1 MLKRLKFLALLGCAA
16 LLLPAWS
23 ARTVYVARHGQV
35 GDKKFY
41 DSAVKEP
48 KLTPLGIEQAQMLA
62 NFLVKQ
68 KNFNGKIL
76 VSPIY
81 RTIETGTYVA
91 ALLDNRPVI
100 LEPGIQEIARKK
112 THPGMT
118 LAQINERFAGKT
130 LPGSAFKDLWR
141 LSFESDDARQL
152 RVNAAL
158 ERILKEHDGDLLL
171 VTHGAVVGNLRR
183 ALEARKVPGAKLARG
198 SAWNCSL
205 HIYELDDNDRV
216 KSSAYTTEY
225 MPDAK
230 VTSNFRTPKIPRP
243 DDPRYGEKVKKSP
256 KRKKTPP
263 AVSQRQPGERL
274 VLITRHCQQ
283 TGGSSDPSCIRPIPD
298 DAGISPLGIKQAKNL
313 GKELKRLNFKGKI
326 YTSPYFRCVATGS
339 YAAQECGSTVYPD
352 ARIQQRSRRKGG
364 NLKNGGATLAQ
375 LRKLFPAQI
384 APDAVLADD
393 WMNKNAETM
402 PGQRARIKV
411 ALEQI
416 LAENPG
422 MDILIVSHGSA
433 VPEYGFN
440 LTGKKPKGF
449 VWNCALF
456 KFAINKKGKVR
467 YLGYDISF
475 MPENEVTSNLKHSLV
490 KEKAGVKAVEK
501 SGVDYEF

>member
-1 MLKRLKFLALLGCAA
+1 MSALKKFCFWLLLAA
-16 LLLPAWS
+16 LLPLS

-35 GDKKFY
+35 GDRKYY
-41 DSAVKEP
+41 DSAVRET

-62 NFLVKQ
+62 DFLVNK
-68 KNFNGKIL
+68 KKFNGKIL

-91 ALLDNRPVI
+91 VLLDNRPVI
-100 LEPGIQEIARKK
+100 LEPGIQEVANKQ
-112 THPGMT
+112 TYPGMT
-118 LAQINERFAGKT
+118 LAQINERFPGKT
-130 LPGSAFKDLWR
+130 LSGSAFKDIWR
-141 LSFESDDARQL
+141 VSFESNEARQL

-158 ERILKEHDGDLLL
+158 DRILKEHDGDLLL
-171 VTHGAVVGNLRR
+171 VTHGGIVGNLRK
-183 ALEARKVPGAKLARG
+183 ALEARKLPGAKLARG

-205 HIYELDDNDRV
+205 HIYELDDNNRV
-216 KSSAYTTEY
+216 KSSSYTTEY

-243 DDPRYGEKVKKSP
+243 DDPRYGAKDKKH
-256 KRKKTPP
+256 KKNLP
-263 AVSQRQPGERL
+263 AASERRAGERL

-283 TGGSSDPSCIRPIPD
+283 TGGSNDKSYIRPIAD
-298 DAGISPLGIKQAKNL
+298 DAGISPLGIKQSKNL
-313 GKELKRLNFKGKI
+313 GKELKRLGFKGKI

-339 YAAQECGSTVYPD
+339 YAARECGSTVYPD

-364 NLKNGGATLAQ
+364 NLKKGGASLAE

-384 APDAVLADD
+384 ASDAVLADD
-393 WMNKNAETM
+393 WMHKNAETM

-422 MDILIVSHGSA
+422 MDIMIVSHGSA

-456 KFAINKKGKVR
+456 KFAINEKGEVR

-475 MPENEVTSNLKHSLV
+475 MPENEVTSNLKHSLI

>member
-1 MLKRLKFLALLGCAA
+1 MLKRLKLLALLGCAA
-16 LLLPAWS
+16 LLLPALT
-23 ARTVYVARHGQV
+23 ARTVYVVRHGQV
-35 GDKKFY
+35 GDKNFY
-41 DSAVKEP
+41 DAPVKEP

-81 RTIETGTYVA
+81 RTIETGIYVGT
-91 ALLDNRPVI
+91 LLDNRPVI
-100 LEPGIQEIARKK
+100 LEPGIQEVARGK
-112 THPGMT
+112 TYPGMT
-118 LAQINERFAGKT
+118 LAQINERFPGKT
-130 LPGSAFKDLWR
+130 IPGSTFKDLWR
-141 LSFESDDARQL
+141 VSFESNDARQQ

-158 ERILKEHDGDLLL
+158 DRILKEHDGDLLL
-171 VTHGAVVGNLRR
+171 VTHGGVVGNLYR
-183 ALEARKVPGAKLARG
+183 ALEAKKLPGAKLNRG

-205 HIYELDDNDRV
+205 HIYELDDNNRV
-216 KSSAYTTEY
+216 TSSAYTTEY

-230 VTSNFRTPKIPRP
+230 ITSNFRTPKIPRP
-243 DDPRYGEKVKKSP
+243 DDPRYGEKSKKAP
-256 KRKKTPP
+256 KRKKSP
-263 AVSQRQPGERL
+263 AKSERRPGERL
-274 VLITRHCQQ
+274 ILITRHCQQ
-283 TGGSSDPSCIRPIPD
+283 TGGAGDPSFIRPIPD

-313 GKELKRLNFKGKI
+313 GKELKRLHFKGKI

-364 NLKNGGATLAQ
+364 NLKKGGATLAQ

-393 WMNKNAETM
+393 WLNKNAETM

-422 MDILIVSHGSA
+422 MDIMIVSHGSA
-433 VPEYGFN
+433 VPEYCFN
-440 LTGKKPKGF
+440 LTGKKNKNF

-456 KFAINKKGKVR
+456 KFAINEKGQVR

-490 KEKAGVKAVEK
+490 KEKAGVKAAEK